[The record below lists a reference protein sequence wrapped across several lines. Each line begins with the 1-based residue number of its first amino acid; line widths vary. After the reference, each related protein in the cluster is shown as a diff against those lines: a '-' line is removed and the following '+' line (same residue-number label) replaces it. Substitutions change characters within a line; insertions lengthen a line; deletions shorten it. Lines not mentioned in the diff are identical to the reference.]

1 MTVLPA
7 LQAELAAA
15 TTRFVTTAASLT
27 EDDLAA
33 PSLLPGWS
41 RGHVLAHVAG
51 NADSHIN
58 LLTWART
65 GIETPQYPTATAR
78 VAGIE
83 AGAGRTAA
91 EHVTELEAGAA
102 RLTSAIRDL
111 PEAAWRATVAAL
123 RPPPH
128 PAWYILVRRLREVEV
143 HHVDLDAGYGP
154 ADWPA
159 TFVRRELHDCLRSW
173 PYAQS
178 TISEISLRG
187 DFPTDEDRH
196 GEDPHDG
203 DGHGRDRR
211 GGRTWRG
218 LGSGPAVEGDA
229 ADVLAWLIGRST
241 GEGVRVVTVG
251 RPSMPV
257 PVAPPWL
264 TMPAPADLPATPP
277 KDYP

>member
-1 MTVLPA
+1 MTVLLA

-15 TTRFVTTAASLT
+15 TDRFLATAASLT
-27 EDDLAA
+27 DDDVAA
-33 PSLLPGWS
+33 PSRLPGWS
-41 RGHVLAHVAG
+41 RGHVLSHMAG

-65 GIETPQYPTATAR
+65 GIETPQYPTTEARAT
-78 VAGIE
+78 GIE

-91 EHVTELEAGAA
+91 EHVAELAAGTA
-102 RLTSAIRDL
+102 RLAAAIRDL
-111 PEAAWRATVAAL
+111 PAAAWQATVAAM

-143 HHVDLDAGYGP
+143 HHVDLGAGYGP
-154 ADWPA
+154 ADWPEP
-159 TFVRRELHDCLRSW
+159 FVQRELHDCLRTW
-173 PYAQS
+173 PHAQS
-178 TISEISLRG
+178 TVSEISL
-187 DFPTDEDRH
+187 
-196 GEDPHDG
+196 
-203 DGHGRDRR
+203 R

-218 LGSGPAVEGDA
+218 LGSGPAVEGGA
-229 ADVLAWLIGRST
+229 ADVLAWLIGRSD

-251 RPSMPV
+251 RLSMPV
-257 PVAPPWL
+257 PVAPPWM